1 MAARTT
7 SDVGTGSDEVTMFGS
22 GHHGARLAPMQAPV
36 ERPMGRPL
44 ENGTGGEVGERFAAR
59 GPSDRG
65 GLYPPEGDGGDGPM
79 ARPPERTVG
88 GGDIAGDSSLTRY

>member
-22 GHHGARLAPMQAPV
+22 GHHGAQFAPMQAPMQAPV

-59 GPSDRG
+59 GSFRQRG
-65 GLYPPEGDGGDGPM
+65 AVSTG
-79 ARPPERTVG
+79 R
-88 GGDIAGDSSLTRY
+88 